1 MEEGINNE
9 ARGKLSVAPVL
20 GPGSRCSQLAAA
32 FCLVKTIIC
41 QAGILLRLACY
52 YSHFSPISS
61 TFDIAKP
68 EHFIK
73 KIFPAGRPVIH
84 FSQTFT
90 RL

>member
-9 ARGKLSVAPVL
+9 ARGKLSRVWPLSWVL
-20 GPGSRCSQLAAA
+20 VFSAAAA

-41 QAGILLRLACY
+41 QAGILLCLACY

-73 KIFPAGRPVIH
+73 KIFPAGRPV
-84 FSQTFT
+84 
-90 RL
+90 